1 MHGRAA
7 LAWTDTSRPDHRVW
21 LVRGGLSPLAV
32 GIDPYG
38 GLWWASNPAWLREM
52 AEFVDLRIT
61 ITLLP
66 EGSLW
71 SVTPHQRHVSCARLA
86 EFKPTVR
93 TRDEAIARI
102 VVWRGFSWA
111 DRADD
116 KTLLHHRTVA

>member
-1 MHGRAA
+1 
-7 LAWTDTSRPDHRVW
+7 
-21 LVRGGLSPLAV
+21 
-32 GIDPYG
+32 
-38 GLWWASNPAWLREM
+38 M

-71 SVTPHQRHVSCARLA
+71 SLTPHQRHVSCTRLA

-102 VVWRGFSWA
+102 AVWRGFSRA